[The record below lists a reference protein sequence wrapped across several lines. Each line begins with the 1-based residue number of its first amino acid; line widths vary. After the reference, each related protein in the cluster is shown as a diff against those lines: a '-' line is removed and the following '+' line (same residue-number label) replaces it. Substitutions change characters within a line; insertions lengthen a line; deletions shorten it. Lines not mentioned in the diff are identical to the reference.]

1 VRETVLEDD
10 RRILERERERE
21 REFGYELMRE
31 RSVGEEEEGK
41 KR

>member
-21 REFGYELMRE
+21 KFGYELMRE